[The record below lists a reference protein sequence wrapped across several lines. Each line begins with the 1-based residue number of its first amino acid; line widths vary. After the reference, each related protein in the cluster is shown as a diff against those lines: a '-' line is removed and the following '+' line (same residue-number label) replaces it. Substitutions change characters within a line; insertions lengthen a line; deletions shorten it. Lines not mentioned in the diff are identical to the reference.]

1 MSLTPNETYGY
12 ELNLQ
17 FYDQKAVLSSDSM
30 KYIQLFKQMYSRF
43 ETENHILSDHPPLR
57 LQVQTG
63 LNNRNITPK
72 MILDGETKSLSGIQL
87 DDGYIYESILNTIVS
102 RVRTHFL
109 IHAGVVSY
117 NNQGVI
123 QITGPL

>member
-1 MSLTPNETYGY
+1 MSSIANETDAH
-12 ELNLQ
+12 ELSLQ
-17 FYDQKAVLSSDSM
+17 FYDQKAVLSSDSN

-43 ETENHILSDHPPLR
+43 ETEQRYFIDRSPLR

-87 DDGYIYESILNTIVS
+87 DDGYIYESILNTIIS
-102 RVRTHFL
+102 RVRSHFL
-109 IHAGVVSY
+109 IHAGVVS
-117 NNQGVI
+117 
-123 QITGPL
+123 